1 MATRFGELNKRTK
14 RKIRKLPGFAGLTK
28 KQARGEFNKAA
39 GFGFFKP
46 PSTDNTRFGELSK
59 KKKDSILSANKN
71 EGLTRQQVRDKYN
84 QRKVNRNALKLAGS
98 MFGPMVGPVPPEV
111 VDETTDEK
119 GGTTPIKLG
128 EHPETPT
135 TPGNTPDFEGI
146 IASQQQAIN
155 DLMAKLNQPVEAP
168 TVNVNMPEPEESLG
182 RAKAAG
188 TYVSGGSAGGIR
200 RRRSNRSKLGFS
212 GLGTNQLNR
221 NVSNLL
227 SIRGINI

>member
-14 RKIRKLPGFAGLTK
+14 QKIRKLPGFAGLTK
-28 KQARGEFNKAA
+28 KQVRDQFNKGAN
-39 GFGFFKP
+39 FGFFKP
-46 PSTDNTRFGELSK
+46 PSTDYTRFGELSK

-84 QRKVNRNALKLAGS
+84 QRKVNRNALKLAETQ
-98 MFGPMVGPVPPEV
+98 FGPVYGPAIPEV

-119 GGTTPIKLG
+119 DATNPKKVEEDPKTTPDI
-128 EHPETPT
+128 
-135 TPGNTPDFEGI
+135 PDFEGI
-146 IASQQQAIN
+146 IAGQQQTIN

-168 TVNVNMPEPEESLG
+168 TVNVNMPDPEESLG